1 MEKKRPIER
10 DHRRDPSEP
19 PPGPRE
25 RTELPAPRGDIR
37 EDRPFEPAPAR
48 APSSPRNT
56 VPFTSKGMGIVSSKP
71 PPPPQP
77 QGADS
82 GEAELALRRQLS
94 RLQRQL
100 AEAQRELA
108 HKDEELTS
116 ELERRLGAFAAYDAL
131 LLEHRENLG
140 RLQEVETQQ
149 LRAAGIEQRLQDSLT
164 NIEELAH
171 SLERERRERIAFGER
186 VLELELALGEQRE
199 GQARKQHEM
208 DQRFASEVE
217 ILESQNRS
225 ALAGMEES
233 HQEALARLSKTHEAE
248 AAAQLQAHE
257 RAVGVLRGELE
268 PQAREAQTLAAD
280 RERLIGELEAVRRE
294 SERREN
300 EMAEMRVRD
309 ARQLALTHDE
319 EKASLFRAHAAELS
333 REIDKREDQK
343 RALMEANR
351 AVERREA
358 SLQQSLD
365 ALRETMKQLQIELA
379 RVREQVTQLET
390 EKASLEVRVGELQR
404 LRDAEASEK
413 QGLVE
418 RLEAVERDARRNAFD
433 RSRFIAYLEEGL
445 ALLGGLPPSELPKA
459 LVAPSSAPALPP
471 EGAEATAPVMP
482 VAAAAEAAQAAQAAE
497 ECGAPA
503 AKGDDSAEPPPPP
516 KVSSLPPKA
525 AKASSLPPK
534 AASSPPKGAPS
545 SPRFGGVPRPT
556 PKGQAPKK
564 DALGKS
570 DIEELDPADL
580 VAAEPG
586 PPPRN

>member
-1 MEKKRPIER
+1 MVEKKRPIER

-19 PPGPRE
+19 PPGPRA
-25 RTELPAPRGDIR
+25 RGATPLPRGDSR
-37 EDRPFEPAPAR
+37 EDRPFEPAPAVPR

-56 VPFTSKGMGIVSSKP
+56 VPFTSKGMGIISSKP
-71 PPPPQP
+71 PAPPQS
-77 QGADS
+77 AES

-131 LLEHRENLG
+131 LLEHRENLA
-140 RLQEVETQQ
+140 RLQELETQQ

-186 VLELELALGEQRE
+186 VLELELSLGEQRDAL
-199 GQARKQHEM
+199 ARKQQEM

-225 ALAGMEES
+225 ALAGMEEA
-233 HQEALARLSKTHEAE
+233 HQEALARLTKTHEAE
-248 AAAQLQAHE
+248 MAAQLQAHE

-294 SERREN
+294 AERREN
-300 EMAEMRVRD
+300 EVAETRVRD
-309 ARQLALTHDE
+309 ARQLALAHDE
-319 EKASLFRAHAAELS
+319 EKASLARAHAAELS
-333 REIDKREDQK
+333 REIDKREEQK
-343 RALMEANR
+343 RALVEANR
-351 AVERREA
+351 AVERRES

-390 EKASLEVRVGELQR
+390 EKASLESRVGELSR
-404 LRDAEASEK
+404 LREAELTEK
-413 QGLVE
+413 QTLAE
-418 RLEAVERDARRNAFD
+418 RLEAAERDARRNAFD

-459 LVAPSSAPALPP
+459 MPAPSSAPALPAADAP
-471 EGAEATAPVMP
+471 APSVVEARAEEVAAPV
-482 VAAAAEAAQAAQAAE
+482 EAIA
-497 ECGAPA
+497 
-503 AKGDDSAEPPPPP
+503 PPPPVEVSP
-516 KVSSLPPKA
+516 PPPSKVSSLPPSKV
-525 AKASSLPPK
+525 
-534 AASSPPKGAPS
+534 SSPPPKPKS
-545 SPRFGGVPRPT
+545 SVPPKNVSPRFGGVPRPT
-556 PKGQAPKK
+556 PKGAAPKNEVPS
-564 DALGKS
+564 KS

-580 VAAEPG
+580 VSAEPG
-586 PPPRN
+586 PPPPRS

>member
-1 MEKKRPIER
+1 MVRP
-10 DHRRDPSEP
+10 
-19 PPGPRE
+19 
-25 RTELPAPRGDIR
+25 
-37 EDRPFEPAPAR
+37 
-48 APSSPRNT
+48 PSSPRNT
-56 VPFTSKGMGIVSSKP
+56 VPFTSKGMGIISSKP
-71 PPPPQP
+71 PPQPPS
-77 QGADS
+77 AES

-131 LLEHRENLG
+131 LLEHRENLT
-140 RLQEVETQQ
+140 RLQELETQQ

-186 VLELELALGEQRE
+186 VLELELSLGEQRE
-199 GQARKQHEM
+199 ALARKQQEM

-225 ALAGMEES
+225 ALAGMEEA
-233 HQEALARLSKTHEAE
+233 HQEALARITKTHEAE
-248 AAAQLQAHE
+248 MAAQLQAHE

-280 RERLIGELEAVRRE
+280 RERLIGEVEAVRRE

-309 ARQLALTHDE
+309 ARQLTLAHDE
-319 EKASLFRAHAAELS
+319 EKASMVRAHAAELS
-333 REIDKREDQK
+333 REIEKREDQK
-343 RALMEANR
+343 RALVEANR
-351 AVERREA
+351 AVERRES

-390 EKASLEVRVGELQR
+390 EKASLEGRVGELSR
-404 LRDAEASEK
+404 LREAELAEK

-418 RLEAVERDARRNAFD
+418 RLEAAERDARRNAFD

-459 LVAPSSAPALPP
+459 L
-471 EGAEATAPVMP
+471 TAP
-482 VAAAAEAAQAAQAAE
+482 EA
-497 ECGAPA
+497 APA
-503 AKGDDSAEPPPPP
+503 APDAPLPEAAVAVAVVPAMEATPSEVVAVPVVEAAEPAPVPLPP
-516 KVSSLPPKA
+516 KVSSLPPKP
-525 AKASSLPPK
+525 KSS
-534 AASSPPKGAPS
+534 APPKGPAS

-556 PKGQAPKK
+556 PKGAPPKSE
-564 DALGKS
+564 APSKS

-580 VAAEPG
+580 VSAEPG
-586 PPPRN
+586 PPPRT